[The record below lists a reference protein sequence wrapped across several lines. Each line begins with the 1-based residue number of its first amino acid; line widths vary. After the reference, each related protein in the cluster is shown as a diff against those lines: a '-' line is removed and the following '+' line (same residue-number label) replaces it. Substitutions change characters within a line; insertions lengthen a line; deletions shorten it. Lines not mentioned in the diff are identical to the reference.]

1 MNGRK
6 RQNFTL
12 IELMA
17 VMLLMGVLMLMML
30 PAFNRMIRGNKVDQ
44 VTSNLKLGLEQAQ
57 ARAVSSR
64 RAVALVLPTKQS
76 NWTGT
81 TKQPVYPFCYGGYR
95 LAYVEAD
102 GSDWKFIRWVPDSE
116 WKNAPDGAMLV
127 EVMIPADSDYTTTEG
142 NSLGASSVK
151 DLNPLSDGLS
161 NLMTVKNVKLPDP
174 DDNNKLTDIG
184 SVGGVVFSPY
194 GGLKSDNDMRLA
206 VAEAV
211 PSGSS
216 VVYPTKDSNGKPI
229 NWLMLSINKFTG
241 RISYYPAED

>member
-1 MNGRK
+1 MNGRIH
-6 RQNFTL
+6 RNFTL

-17 VMLLMGVLMLMML
+17 VMLLMGVLMVMML

-64 RAVALVLPTKQS
+64 RPVALVLPTKQ
-76 NWTGT
+76 NDWTSDADRRV
-81 TKQPVYPFCYGGYR
+81 VYPFCYGGYR

-102 GSDWKFIRWVPDSE
+102 GADWKFLRWVPDSE
-116 WKNAPDGAMLV
+116 WKNAPEGAMLV
-127 EVMIPADSDYTTTEG
+127 RVLVSSDTDYDTIKEGDGIDSA
-142 NSLGASSVK
+142 LA
-151 DLNPLSDGLS
+151 NPQTGSLS
-161 NLMTVKNVKLPDP
+161 NLMTVTGVK
-174 DDNNKLTDIG
+174 IG
-184 SVGGVVFSPY
+184 SAAVDVGGLVFSPY
-194 GGLKSDNDMRLA
+194 GGLKSDKDMRLA

-216 VVYPTKDSNGKPI
+216 VIYPSRDSTGPV

-241 RISYYPAED
+241 RVSYYPAED

>member
-44 VTSNLKLGLEQAQ
+44 MTSNLKLGLEQAQ

-64 RAVALVLPTKQS
+64 RPVALVLPTKQ
-76 NWTGT
+76 NGWTANADT
-81 TKQPVYPFCYGGYR
+81 QAVYPFCYGGYR

-102 GSDWKFIRWVPDSE
+102 GSDWKFVRWVPDSE
-116 WKNAPDGAMLV
+116 WKNAPEGAMLV
-127 EVMIPADSDYTTTEG
+127 RVLIPSDSDYTTIKEG
-142 NSLGASSVK
+142 DGVGSVVTNPQTGALG
-151 DLNPLSDGLS
+151 
-161 NLMTVKNVKLPDP
+161 NLMTVKDVKL
-174 DDNNKLTDIG
+174 G
-184 SVGGVVFSPY
+184 SSTADVGGVVFSQY

-216 VVYPTKDSNGKPI
+216 VVYPTKDSSGKPI

>member
-1 MNGRK
+1 MNGRI
-6 RQNFTL
+6 RRNFTL

-17 VMLLMGVLMLMML
+17 VMLLMGVLMVMML

-64 RAVALVLPTKQS
+64 RPVALVLPTKQN
-76 NWTGT
+76 NWTGSI
-81 TKQPVYPFCYGGYR
+81 KQSVYPFCYGGYR

-102 GSDWKFIRWVPDSE
+102 GSDWKFTRWVPDSE

-127 EVMIPADSDYTTTEG
+127 EVMISSNSDYGAAEG
-142 NSLGASSVK
+142 AELSTSVK
-151 DLNPLSDGLS
+151 NLNPLSDDLS
-161 NLMTVKNVKLPDP
+161 NLVTVKNVKLPDP
-174 DDNNKLTDIG
+174 DDSNKLTDIG
-184 SVGGVVFSPY
+184 SVGGLVFSPY
-194 GGLKSDNDMRLA
+194 GGLKSDNDVRLA

-211 PSGSS
+211 PSGAK
-216 VVYPTKDSNGKPI
+216 VFYPSGLT

-241 RISYYPAED
+241 RVSYYPAED